1 MQEYIKKI
9 LGSGI
14 KKLKIS
20 NDEMKNI
27 IKIVKSLKDSGL
39 MLKGVSE
46 TTKNEVK
53 KRKGGGIC
61 Y

>member
-14 KKLKIS
+14 KKIKIS

>member
-46 TTKNEVK
+46 TTKNEVR
-53 KRKGGGIC
+53 KRKGGRIC

>member
-1 MQEYIKKI
+1 MQEYIKKT